1 MAREDGHSRA
11 LSRRAIIGASVMLAA
26 GGVALAAGLAWR
38 RPGAAGIPAPS
49 PARDGFEISLSENE
63 WRARLS
69 PAQFAILRKH
79 ATEQPFTNALKG
91 ERSPLLSESR
101 AGSYLCAGCGNPL
114 YRSETKYDSRT
125 GWPSFWQEID
135 GAVGYATD
143 SRFLLTRTEVHCARC
158 GGHLGHVFEDGPEPT
173 GLRHCINALAMT
185 FEPD

>member
-1 MAREDGHSRA
+1 MARSEKLSGA
-11 LSRRAIIGASVMLAA
+11 LSRRALIGASLMA
-26 GGVALAAGLAWR
+26 GVAGLALATGLVWR
-38 RPGAAGIPAPS
+38 RAGAAGIA
-49 PARDGFEISLSENE
+49 AGDDFEISLSEAE

-69 PAQFAILRKH
+69 PAQFAVLREH
-79 ATEQPFTNALKG
+79 ATERPFTNSLMG
-91 ERSPLLSESR
+91 ERSSLLNESR
-101 AGSYLCAGCGNPL
+101 AGSYLCAGCANPL

-143 SRFLLTRTEVHCARC
+143 TRLFMTRTEVHCARC

-185 FEPD
+185 FQPD